1 MRRRGVALV
10 VVMSVLAL
18 VLMIGVAATT
28 LSSSQLTISDSMVHS
43 QQAVYAA
50 EAGLADGLVALTED
64 ADFDGYPDPVKLQGN
79 DTSYLVQVFDNR
91 GGTLG
96 SGLPNGIVV
105 PNGLVYVLATGF
117 ANNGAERRMGAMI
130 RLSAS
135 EALQGAV
142 ADQFTLSA
150 GSVIDSYDSA
160 TGPYDPTDPTNKTG
174 GDIAV
179 NSDTG
184 FANLSLNSHIYGT
197 VYLHP
202 ALTPSAITTDA
213 TSDYLDDDRLE
224 AALPEDLVTFPV
236 IPGPKP
242 NVTLLAGATQVL
254 APGGYKNVTVGIGS
268 TLVLQKGDYVF
279 QNLDML
285 LNAQIF
291 IADGPVNIYI
301 SQSFTSVAAGI
312 VNTTG
317 VPSLLNIH
325 YRSAGNVTIAGGS
338 SAYFTMDG
346 RLATITVAGGD
357 AYGQILAKKVNLA
370 AARFHFDRALGGAG
384 SVSGS
389 TVEVLGRQR
398 F

>member
-1 MRRRGVALV
+1 M

-28 LSSSQLTISDSMVHS
+28 LSSSQLTISDSLVNS
-43 QQAVYAA
+43 QQALYAA

-64 ADFDGYPDPVKLQGN
+64 VDFDGYPDPVKLSGG
-79 DTSYLVQVFDNR
+79 TASYTVQVFDNR
-91 GGTLG
+91 DG
-96 SGLPNGIVV
+96 SLAGPLPNGIAV
-105 PNGLVYVLATGF
+105 PAGLVYVLATGS
-117 ANNGAERRMGAMI
+117 ANNGIERRMGGLV
-130 RLSAS
+130 RVSAS

-142 ADQFTLSA
+142 ADQFSLSL
-150 GSVIDSYDSA
+150 GSYIDSYDSS
-160 TGPYDPTDPTNKTG
+160 TGPYDPTDPTNRTG
-174 GDIAV
+174 GDIAI
-179 NSDTG
+179 NSESG
-184 FANLSLNSHIYGT
+184 YANLSGNSHIYGT

-202 ALTPSAITTDA
+202 ALTPSAINTLD
-213 TSDYLDDDRLE
+213 TSSYLNDDRLE
-224 AALPEDLVTFPV
+224 AALPEDMVIFPV
-236 IPGPKP
+236 LPGPKP
-242 NVTLLAGATQVL
+242 NVTLLAGMTQVL
-254 APGGYKNVTVGIGS
+254 APGGYRNITLGLGS
-268 TLVLQKGDYVF
+268 TVVLQKGDYVV

-291 IADGPVNIYI
+291 IAEGPVNIYI
-301 SQSFTSVAAGI
+301 QNSFTTVAAGI

-317 VPSLLNIH
+317 IPSQLNIH

-346 RLATITVAGGD
+346 RLANITVLGGD
-357 AYGQILAKKVNLA
+357 AYGQILAKKVTLSA
-370 AARFHFDRALGGAG
+370 SRFHFDRALGGAG